1 MVPGVA
7 RDHIPSD
14 HYEVRLLP
22 VEDVPHHLL
31 GIVVLIIGLS
41 KVDISELHHF
51 EGAFRVEVKLLVL
64 CPRVDRRNQ
73 EEGRS

>member
-51 EGAFRVEVKLLVL
+51 EGAF
-64 CPRVDRRNQ
+64 
-73 EEGRS
+73 